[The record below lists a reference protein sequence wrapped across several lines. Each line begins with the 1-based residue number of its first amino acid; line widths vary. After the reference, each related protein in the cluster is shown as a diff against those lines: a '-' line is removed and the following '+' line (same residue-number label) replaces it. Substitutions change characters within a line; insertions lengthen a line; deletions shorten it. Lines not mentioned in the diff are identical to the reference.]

1 MYLDKKALIVVGL
14 FAAVVIGLLAWNL
27 VAVGEAKQAARDAA
41 AAATGAAK
49 PQAGPDGSLT
59 RADVDDAL
67 GQMRNDVASTLVMA
81 RGVRDEVIAIRS
93 SQPDLKPIE
102 HFLRFSGAYRELL
115 LEELAR
121 RAKVDLGAT
130 RAAVE
135 KMFEGQGGKPPG
147 WFWGPVPAAP

>member
-1 MYLDKKALIVVGL
+1 M
-14 FAAVVIGLLAWNL
+14 
-27 VAVGEAKQAARDAA
+27 DA
-41 AAATGAAK
+41 
-49 PQAGPDGSLT
+49 
-59 RADVDDAL
+59 AL
-67 GQMRNDVASTLVMA
+67 GQLRTDVAGTLIMA
-81 RGVRDEVIAIRS
+81 RGVRDEVLAIRS

-102 HFLRFSGAYRELL
+102 HYLRFSGAYQELL

-121 RAKVDLGAT
+121 HARVDLGAT

>member
-1 MYLDKKALIVVGL
+1 MYLDKALIVVGL
-14 FAAVVIGLLAWNL
+14 FAAVGSDCWP
-27 VAVGEAKQAARDAA
+27 GTSSQSGAKQAADAA
-41 AAATGAAK
+41 PPPGRRGRREAAS
-49 PQAGPDGSLT
+49 GSRQLMT

-67 GQMRNDVASTLVMA
+67 DGYRNLALHTLVMA

-121 RAKVDLGAT
+121 RARVDLGAT